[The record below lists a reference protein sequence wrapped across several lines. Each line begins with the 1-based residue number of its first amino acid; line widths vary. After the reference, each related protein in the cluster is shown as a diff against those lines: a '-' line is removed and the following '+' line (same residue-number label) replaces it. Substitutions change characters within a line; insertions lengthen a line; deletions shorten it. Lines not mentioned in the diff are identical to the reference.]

1 LRQCWH
7 NRLSEPIVSALRVT
21 GETDRLGVVTNLHA
35 VAMND
40 MRNLETGEV
49 NVADMPELIARI
61 VSIELFVNVRDDPI
75 ALALADTEGLSI
87 ARIDE
92 SVDVRLEFHCDFRP
106 EGGHLTGYVP
116 IVHRQCR

>member
-1 LRQCWH
+1 VRQCWH

-61 VSIELFVNVRDDPI
+61 VSIELFVNVREDPI

-92 SVDVRLEFHCDFRP
+92 SVDVEFHSDFRP
-106 EGGHLTGYVP
+106 ERGHLTGHVP
-116 IVHRQCR
+116 IVHWQCR